1 MAKEDIDFDGCKA
14 KVASFDQ
21 KAWERC
27 VRDHFEGAAQG
38 VIELEQKAGKNDI
51 EKAKQTHRSYSKAL
65 GYNKGRFV
73 NELPD
78 LLRLFKF

>member
-1 MAKEDIDFDGCKA
+1 MEQLAKEDIDFDGCKA

-51 EKAKQTHRSYSKAL
+51 EKAKQRIDHIQKHWDTIKECYCK
-65 GYNKGRFV
+65 
-73 NELPD
+73 
-78 LLRLFKF
+78 